1 MRVFFANFFFKP
13 HSYKDVLNNDRP
25 HEKVSILTK
34 AGLCKFRILWD
45 HSQVAQEA
53 DVQYTSKKVLIFL
66 VFNTCGGMKAPC
78 CPATM

>member
-1 MRVFFANFFFKP
+1 M
-13 HSYKDVLNNDRP
+13 
-25 HEKVSILTK
+25 SILTK